1 MNKFEALKQFQAW
14 PPEWQRLCAECWIET
29 GEDRPEIPSDI
40 EARFRNGE
48 PVSIPFDRP
57 KAAKAAAIP
66 RDIQERICNGESV
79 FLARNESHLPD
90 FNSMMFNAKASG
102 KPAAAKAAAAKR
114 KHHSRLAWSAAES
127 EYLLKLASEDQPL
140 WNVVAFFLSRYP
152 GRSRDAVRRRDW
164 GIRSGKPESE
174 VKY

>member
-1 MNKFEALKQFQAW
+1 LEIETMNKFEALKQFQGW
-14 PPEWQRLCAECWIET
+14 PPEHQRLCAEYWIET
-29 GEDRPEIPSDI
+29 GEDRPTVQVWTTADKIQTAGELVQRGVALPMP
-40 EARFRNGE
+40 GE
-48 PVSIPFDRP
+48 PWPFDQP
-57 KAAKAAAIP
+57 KAAKAAAVP
-66 RDIQERICNGESV
+66 
-79 FLARNESHLPD
+79 
-90 FNSMMFNAKASG
+90 
-102 KPAAAKAAAAKR
+102 KR

-152 GRSRDAVRRRDW
+152 GRSSDAVRRRVW